1 MSAFVGADITTA
13 LLVSGICSKPDTR
26 MLVDIGTNGEIA
38 LWHRGQLSCCSTA
51 AGPAFEGAGLS
62 MGMAGKTGAVDH
74 VRVQDGAL
82 QAHVIG
88 GGAPKGICGSGVIDA
103 LACLLELE
111 QLDETGLLEQDPAP
125 VAPPVCLTQ
134 KDVRM
139 VQLAKSAICAGLSTL
154 LRVEGLERR
163 GHAFAEQGL
172 YPPQR
177 GPGCRSEDGGPFHQR
192 GIHERLYRRYVFL
205 TLPKGLAK
213 NVPVLYTVA
222 YTIAYCAAHFRGS
235 G

>member
-1 MSAFVGADITTA
+1 
-13 LLVSGICSKPDTR
+13 
-26 MLVDIGTNGEIA
+26 
-38 LWHRGQLSCCSTA
+38 
-51 AGPAFEGAGLS
+51 

-103 LACLLELE
+103 LACLVELE

-154 LRVEGLERR
+154 LRVEGLCGRT
-163 GHAFAEQGL
+163 
-172 YPPQR
+172 PPSWPSR
-177 GPGCRSEDGGPFHQR
+177 
-192 GIHERLYRRYVFL
+192 
-205 TLPKGLAK
+205 
-213 NVPVLYTVA
+213 
-222 YTIAYCAAHFRGS
+222 AAS
-235 G
+235 AAIWM